1 MTTLVAYASR
11 YGATQGIA
19 ERIAAKLEGSGGR
32 AQVRPVSD
40 VGDVLGYDAF
50 VIGSGAYMGRWL
62 KEATEFVRSNQAL
75 LATRPVWLFSSGP
88 LGTATKDAKGR
99 DLLTMSEPKEFKEF
113 QETIKPRATCVFF
126 GAMNPSKLGFS
137 HRAARLIPAARA
149 VMPEGDFRDWAAIEA
164 WAASIAVQIPS
175 MLVSAGA

>member
-1 MTTLVAYASR
+1 
-11 YGATQGIA
+11 
-19 ERIAAKLEGSGGR
+19 
-32 AQVRPVSD
+32 VR
-40 VGDVLGYDAF
+40 
-50 VIGSGAYMGRWL
+50 
-62 KEATEFVRSNQAL
+62 TNQAL

-113 QETIKPRATCVFF
+113 QEVIKPRATRVFF

-149 VMPEGDFRDWAAIEA
+149 VMPEGDFRDWAAIDA
-164 WAASIAVQIPS
+164 WVEGIAHELSS
-175 MLVSAGA
+175 MLVPAGS